1 MWTHLKFEQN
11 KFKKDKMIFVE
22 MICLISNKSLLK
34 RIEVWMEGLKL
45 DIWMLKNSWI
55 QENTFIFCLVLK
67 RNCNLSKL
75 RYVVIASVNKV
86 VVPCYSNIVEWKS
99 IWIELIIIGEI

>member
-1 MWTHLKFEQN
+1 MKEIESEMKFRHVALFLKKKLVGGAKIVWTHLKFERDRI
-11 KFKKDKMIFVE
+11 KKDKMIFVE

-55 QENTFIFCLVLK
+55 QENTFIFCWYWK
-67 RNCNLSKL
+67 KI
-75 RYVVIASVNKV
+75 VI
-86 VVPCYSNIVEWKS
+86 
-99 IWIELIIIGEI
+99 